1 MSQSVEGETIYTG
14 FLQEACLDQGK
25 QLLTDNLARWNVGTS
40 PIIEN
45 LVSSISSRLH
55 EPLGRLAVAWMP
67 NHLRRVP

>member
-14 FLQEACLDQGK
+14 FLKEACLDQGK

-40 PIIEN
+40 PIIEH

-55 EPLGRLAVAWMP
+55 EP
-67 NHLRRVP
+67 

>member
-14 FLQEACLDQGK
+14 FLKEACLDQGK

-55 EPLGRLAVAWMP
+55 EP
-67 NHLRRVP
+67 